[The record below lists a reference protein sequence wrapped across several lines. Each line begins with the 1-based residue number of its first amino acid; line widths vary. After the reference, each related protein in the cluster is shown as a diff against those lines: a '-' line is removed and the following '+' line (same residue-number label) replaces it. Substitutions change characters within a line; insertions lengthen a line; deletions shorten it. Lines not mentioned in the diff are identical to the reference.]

1 MVKEFSAVPVFR
13 SLLYLLYMPEANT
26 KFWLLPKN
34 LNFLILYS
42 LNLGSKAD
50 SKTVRGSAACGM
62 QLKTNFWEIFFRL
75 LEEYLFLLKL
85 ESELEPIILFAGPVA
100 D

>member
-1 MVKEFSAVPVFR
+1 
-13 SLLYLLYMPEANT
+13 MPEANT
-26 KFWLLPKN
+26 KFWTLPKN
-34 LNFLILYS
+34 LNFLILYL